1 MGSIALVPVI
11 WHRRDFSIRRKYLEC
26 LLRPCKS
33 LGVAYLNDIAV
44 FVRVA
49 QFESFSR
56 AAHALGMPIST
67 VSRKVTA
74 LEERLGVTLLQ
85 RTTRK
90 LSLTAPGRAYYNQCS
105 EPLSHLFDAERVLSQ
120 TQKKPEGLLRISA
133 PVILGQETFYAFLSS
148 FLKTYPGIQVD
159 LFVTN
164 LFLDL
169 IVENIDVAIRF
180 GELPDSS
187 LIARRI
193 GKSVRYVVAAPEYL
207 EGRLPPSRPED
218 LRQHQCV
225 LLHARNNEVEW
236 HLVSG
241 KKSVKLHVSGPAAAR
256 DFHAVSAF
264 TYRGHGV
271 GLLPST
277 YCDAQ
282 IASGELVRLLPDWSS
297 PEIFVHAVYPT
308 RRFLPAKLQ
317 VFLEHLKAWKSPLW
331 IPLR

>member
-1 MGSIALVPVI
+1 MGSIALVGVI

-33 LGVAYLNDIAV
+33 LGRDQLNDLAV

-56 AAHALGMPIST
+56 AAHALGMPVST

-90 LSLTAPGRAYYNQCS
+90 LR
-105 EPLSHLFDAERVLSQ
+105 
-120 TQKKPEGLLRISA
+120 
-133 PVILGQETFYAFLSS
+133 
-148 FLKTYPGIQVD
+148 
-159 LFVTN
+159 
-164 LFLDL
+164 
-169 IVENIDVAIRF
+169 
-180 GELPDSS
+180 
-187 LIARRI
+187 LIAQRI
-193 GKSVRYVVAAPEYL
+193 GKSVRYVVASPEYL
-207 EGRLPPSRPED
+207 QGRLPPSRPED

-225 LLHARNNEVEW
+225 LLQGRNNEAEW
-236 HLVSG
+236 HLVSD
-241 KKSVKLHVSGPAAAR
+241 KKSIKLHVTGPVAAR
-256 DFHAVSAF
+256 DFQAVSAF
-264 TYRGHGV
+264 TYRGHGI

-282 IASGELVRLLPDWSS
+282 IARGELVRLLPGWSS

>member
-1 MGSIALVPVI
+1 VT
-11 WHRRDFSIRRKYLEC
+11 D
-26 LLRPCKS
+26 
-33 LGVAYLNDIAV
+33 LNDIAV
-44 FVRVA
+44 FARVA

-56 AAHALGMPIST
+56 AAHALGMPVST
-67 VSRKVTA
+67 VSRRVTA

-90 LSLTAPGRAYYNQCS
+90 LSLTAQGRAYYNQCS

-133 PVILGQETFYAFLSS
+133 PVILGQEAFYAFLSS

-187 LIARRI
+187 LIAQRI

-207 EGRLPPSRPED
+207 HGRLPPPRPED

-225 LLHARNNEVEW
+225 LLQARNNEAEW

-241 KKSVKLHVSGPAAAR
+241 KKSIKLHVSGPAAAR

-264 TYRGHGV
+264 TYRGHGI

-297 PEIFVHAVYPT
+297 PTATYAVGRSCAT
-308 RRFLPAKLQ
+308 MGVRRWKR
-317 VFLEHLKAWKSPLW
+317 VLKT
-331 IPLR
+331 IPQPMLDAGIDYLTSIVSTKH